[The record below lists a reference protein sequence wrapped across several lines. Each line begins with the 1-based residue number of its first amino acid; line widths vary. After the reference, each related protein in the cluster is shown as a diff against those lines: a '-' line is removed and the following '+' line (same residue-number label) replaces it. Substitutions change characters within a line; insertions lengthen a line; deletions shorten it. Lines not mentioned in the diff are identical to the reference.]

1 MLRNKRLL
9 KRIILFCTLVLVV
22 VIAWG
27 SLTPEI
33 ASSQQIDSRLSN
45 LEVDINALESRL
57 SRIESQLDQLRG
69 IRTPSPTTPAP
80 GNRTN
85 QTQLGREQMFD
96 RLATL
101 VIELKQQVNKLE
113 ARVSK
118 LEPQGKPRK
127 SS

>member
-9 KRIILFCTLVLVV
+9 KRITVFCTLVLLV
-22 VIAWG
+22 VIVWG
-27 SLTPEI
+27 SLTHEI

-69 IRTPSPTTPAP
+69 IRTPRPATPAP

>member
-1 MLRNKRLL
+1 MLRSNRLL
-9 KRIILFCTLVLVV
+9 QRITLFCALVLVI
-22 VIAWG
+22 VIVWG

-33 ASSQQIDSRLSN
+33 ASSQQLDSRLSN

-69 IRTPSPTTPAP
+69 IRTPRPTNPAP